1 MGMDRKDMHVKRNE
15 NNAESQWKNRL
26 NELKTLSRST
36 QMLTNSPSEDEVKRL
51 SLPNVRR
58 NNREIRGVSKENP
71 WSKPLTNV
79 FSIKKRISVNRLH
92 RSSSSSSLSSSS
104 SSFSNQG
111 ERVFHLPEKDIFKRC
126 QCNNI
131 GRKHNR
137 KHEDSK
143 ICRTE
148 EKEDG
153 KRKCSLCLYN
163 SKIIE
168 IEDSESIDEDEA
180 AYFERDELTNCNED
194 EFERESSDIS
204 ETFEMEKEIKN
215 YKSDVLEENEFLLDT
230 NKGFESSQKE
240 EDQQLKCRF
249 SSKSEEPSGKSK
261 SYKISK
267 KPEKLNTKKMYAI
280 LLKKIFKCCV
290 CV

>member
-1 MGMDRKDMHVKRNE
+1 MDRKDMHVVRNE
-15 NNAESQWKNRL
+15 KNPESQWKNRL
-26 NELKTLSRST
+26 KELKTLSRST
-36 QMLTNSPSEDEVKRL
+36 QMLANASSEDEFKRL
-51 SLPNVRR
+51 SLPYVRR
-58 NNREIRGVSKENP
+58 SNREIRGANKDNE
-71 WSKPLTNV
+71 WSKPPSKV
-79 FSIKKRISVNRLH
+79 FSIKRGNSVSQLY
-92 RSSSSSSLSSSS
+92 RSTSSSSLSSSS

-126 QCNNI
+126 QCKNI

-137 KHEDSK
+137 KYEDSK
-143 ICRTE
+143 ICRIE

-168 IEDSESIDEDEA
+168 IKDSENMEEDEP

-204 ETFEMEKEIKN
+204 ENFEMEKEIKN
-215 YKSDVLEENEFLLDT
+215 FKSDVLEENKILLDK

-267 KPEKLNTKKMYAI
+267 KPEKLNTKKVYAI

>member
-15 NNAESQWKNRL
+15 TNAESQWKNRL

-58 NNREIRGVSKENP
+58 NNREIRGVTKENP
-71 WSKPLTNV
+71 WSKPLSNV
-79 FSIKKRISVNRLH
+79 FSVKKGKSVNRLR
-92 RSSSSSSLSSSS
+92 RSSSSSSLSSS

-126 QCNNI
+126 QCKNI
-131 GRKHNR
+131 GRKHYR

-148 EKEDG
+148 ED
-153 KRKCSLCLYN
+153 

-168 IEDSESIDEDEA
+168 IKDSES
-180 AYFERDELTNCNED
+180 
-194 EFERESSDIS
+194 
-204 ETFEMEKEIKN
+204 
-215 YKSDVLEENEFLLDT
+215 
-230 NKGFESSQKE
+230 
-240 EDQQLKCRF
+240 
-249 SSKSEEPSGKSK
+249 
-261 SYKISK
+261 
-267 KPEKLNTKKMYAI
+267 
-280 LLKKIFKCCV
+280 
-290 CV
+290 

>member
-1 MGMDRKDMHVKRNE
+1 MDRKDMHVKRNE
-15 NNAESQWKNRL
+15 KNAESQWKNRL

-71 WSKPLTNV
+71 WSKPLSNV
-79 FSIKKRISVNRLH
+79 FSVKKGKSINRLY

-111 ERVFHLPEKDIFKRC
+111 ERVFHLPKKDIFKRC

-143 ICRTE
+143 
-148 EKEDG
+148 
-153 KRKCSLCLYN
+153 S
-163 SKIIE
+163 IE
-168 IEDSESIDEDEA
+168 EDEP

-194 EFERESSDIS
+194 EFERESSNIS
-204 ETFEMEKEIKN
+204 EKFEMQKEVKN
-215 YKSDVLEENEFLLDT
+215 YKSDVLEENEFLLDK
-230 NKGFESSQKE
+230 NKGFELSQKE
-240 EDQQLKCRF
+240 EVQQLKFRF
-249 SSKSEEPSGKSK
+249 SSKLEEPSGKSK

-267 KPEKLNTKKMYAI
+267 KPEKLNTKKVYAI

>member
-1 MGMDRKDMHVKRNE
+1 MDRKDMHVKRNE
-15 NNAESQWKNRL
+15 KNAESQWKNRL

-71 WSKPLTNV
+71 WSKPISNV
-79 FSIKKRISVNRLH
+79 FSVKRGKSVNRLR

-126 QCNNI
+126 QCKNI
-131 GRKHNR
+131 GRKHYR

-143 ICRTE
+143 ICRMEE
-148 EKEDG
+148 EKYG

-168 IEDSESIDEDEA
+168 IKDSENMEEDKQ

-204 ETFEMEKEIKN
+204 EKFEMQKEIKN
-215 YKSDVLEENEFLLDT
+215 YKSDILEENEFLLDK

-240 EDQQLKCRF
+240 EVQQLKCRF
-249 SSKSEEPSGKSK
+249 SSKLEEPSGNSN
-261 SYKISK
+261 SFKISK
-267 KPEKLNTKKMYAI
+267 KPEKLNTKKVYAI
-280 LLKKIFKCCV
+280 LVKKIFKCCV